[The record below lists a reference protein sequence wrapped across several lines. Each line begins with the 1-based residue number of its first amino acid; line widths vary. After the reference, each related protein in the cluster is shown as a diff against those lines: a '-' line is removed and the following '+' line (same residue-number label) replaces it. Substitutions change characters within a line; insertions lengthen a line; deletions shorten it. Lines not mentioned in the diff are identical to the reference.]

1 VLNALFVVAL
11 AFIGAS
17 PLFAQSD
24 RSQSLLFPGNAVV
37 TGFSGTTSL
46 YKESELP
53 ENSTLA
59 DETFIDLNGS
69 PVRVF
74 DLEASVRADDA
85 LLPNSPQ
92 TYEFSARDVGQ
103 VFGLALDDRKLPDGN
118 APAPNIYVTATS
130 AYGLHLVA
138 PDADGDG
145 LPERVKRGGQGVN
158 WMDGQ
163 FGLEKAGGPGSIWK
177 IDGVSGDISLF
188 ADLKTDGV
196 ANSGPGLGNIVFDAT
211 HRQFFVTDR
220 DTGLIHRLDMSGQDL
235 GVFDHGVDGRAVQN
249 LAPVTFD
256 SANRA
261 DISSDKFHSDDPATW
276 GYAALQRRTW
286 GLALHQGRLYY
297 AVAEGPQIWSLAINN
312 DGSFGTPRW
321 ELDLPGDF
329 EPYEVSDIEFTGR
342 GRMVLA
348 QRGQVTGAYDYLTP
362 IKSDG
367 ARVLRYRLERPDDPA
382 TASRWSSEPEEYAVG
397 QTGDYRNSDG
407 GLALGFGFTR
417 QGTFNYRACQATL
430 WATGDGLRQVT
441 RRTIAPRQ
449 AAARDETQFLNGL
462 QGNAVTLVRP
472 ENAPPKLARFVDF
485 SGAYSTE
492 RTRGWIGD
500 IAIPVVCQPQDPY
513 VPPPALP
520 PLPPAQNA
528 LDLAID
534 KQQIG
539 ACTIG
544 GICRFRISVRNVNS
558 AAYRGPLLIRDE
570 ISQAGMALVGYG
582 ALPWTCSQVGK
593 EVSCKRPEVLL
604 WPGRQVNLWVD
615 FQLKAKILIPG
626 WRNCAAITWAG
637 NRNSEPTVRAV
648 QMELS
653 DLGFYAG
660 PIDGALTPAT
670 RTAIGDFQVAA
681 GLPATGEVTP
691 DVLELLFG
699 PGAHRVG
706 DANPLNDRD
715 CADVAF
721 IAGPLPGPGPDPLP
735 EIAALDVSIGGQAEC
750 PFGQECAFG
759 LTIRNKL
766 PIPFDQQVDG
776 VVELN
781 RLGVAVAEQTAL
793 TPSFCAGPVGQ
804 MDIDCRFR
812 LQLAPNQARSY
823 PMRLN
828 IQNALLDPADAA
840 NQAPDGKVRA
850 DICFGVE
857 EPGWFGWLFGQ
868 EYDRDCHKFV
878 VPAAPA
884 LPAGAEITLSK
895 TGPATCLFGKT
906 CEFRGAIWNTGNVAI
921 SGKFNLVDKLYV
933 PVVDQRLNAN
943 HTRGTFIS
951 TPNPLCTPG
960 LPGMSC
966 GLDFNAQPLGPGE
979 IRQFK
984 VTIGSDALSAAD
996 FDPAGEPNRRY
1007 DARNC
1012 FEFKRDG
1019 NGQVIA
1025 EDCHSFG
1032 IIADD
1037 NAPQAGIDLRINA
1050 ETAGAA
1056 FCIKGENCKLNV
1068 FMGNG
1073 GPDDYEGDLKFNI
1086 TANDGVTFTSFG
1098 SQLVWNCQPAAD
1110 PRTVNCTWTGRGR
1123 RIAADPFRFE
1133 RRIELEYAI
1142 SPDYQLPTA
1151 EFTAILDQAILA
1163 GDVDPSN
1170 NIDPLIVPI
1179 LEVAPMPIEDA
1190 PADEPP
1196 LQLAENLAI
1205 TKTARKQNC
1214 KLEMPCLFDITLKN
1228 NGAATTGD
1236 RIRFVETF
1244 PQGIRS
1250 ETITS
1255 SDGALGC
1262 ARAEPGRFVCSGTG
1276 DLNVAAGQEFKFEA
1290 TFAALAD
1297 NRAAG
1302 LENCV
1307 TLDKDGDGVADAD
1320 ETKSCAQVKILLND
1334 GDEPRGPGEVADITI
1349 TNRAV
1354 NTTCK
1359 PGTGCWFNIVVRNN
1373 GRTDFSD
1380 EIELRNVA
1388 SISGTSLDWPIEF
1401 GSRGRWQCEPASNR
1415 DENSVCKAV
1424 GLSAGETLS
1433 LPVKVQIPDVGA
1445 LPIPIF
1451 NQRILTECASI
1462 QFDGQR
1468 KEACSGANLDITNTL
1483 DTLVVEKLAEATCQ
1497 EGRHCDFYIRLYAK
1511 GERGYVQ
1518 NFTLIDQARKI
1529 GGTQL
1534 RMPITGGGPGCATP
1548 PTHVPF
1554 TCRRRLSLPPFQGG
1568 IGRAVLGLGDNST
1581 SVVTQF
1587 GYRVKLP
1594 DELKAGDRIEN
1605 CFQLLFTF
1613 EGKSYR
1619 PVTCTTVKIVAA
1631 GEELDTNTQDLTP
1644 EDNAPDGPR
1653 DPIAGRFGPQ
1663 LSVSKVAGSRRCEA
1677 GKECS
1682 FAITV
1687 ANNGVV
1693 PYQGPLVVS
1702 EQMTPQN
1709 ARLLRT
1715 TPSPWNC
1722 NGSNGRLT
1730 CRHPSLS
1737 LGIGESKRVRLTFRM
1752 PARAGADIRN
1762 CANFVWR
1769 GPTFNGRTAAAKQAL
1784 RAHGFKPGAPNATI
1798 TSQTQRAIRRFQR
1811 QQNMRV
1817 TGTINPAVMKALIR
1831 SWGVGDQNAA
1841 DDSSC
1846 VTAAF
1851 IRAPQTSDPT
1861 PVDPGPVVTP
1871 RPCPRGQQRVDGRC
1885 VPICGGGQS
1894 LVRGKCVCPSGQ
1906 VFDRK
1911 LNRCRVGC
1919 ASGTVFD
1926 GKQCVTRCPEAERW
1940 NGKQCVNRCAAG
1952 QRWNARRNRCVSQC
1966 SSGQRWNGKQC
1977 VNRCQSSQRWNGKQC
1992 VNRCS
1997 AGQRWTGRQCVSS
2010 CTGGKVFD
2018 AKRNRCV
2025 CPSGQT
2031 EVRGKCLRLQTT
2043 PGGQTITPGQSTVR
2057 PIPRCTGGKVYDAK
2071 RRSCVCPAGRVEIR
2085 GNCVFVQIKPNGG
2098 PSMTINPNL
2107 VKPR

>member
-1 VLNALFVVAL
+1 MAKPRLTFGTARRYRWALSALFVVAL
-11 AFIGAS
+11 AFFGAS

-37 TGFSGTTSL
+37 TGFSGATSV
-46 YKESELP
+46 YKEDELP

-69 PVRVF
+69 PVRIF
-74 DLEASVRADDA
+74 DLEASGADDA

-118 APAPNIYVTATS
+118 APAPDIYVTATS

-145 LPERVKRGGQGVN
+145 LPERVKRGGPGVK

-177 IDGVSGDISLF
+177 IDGVSGDVSLF
-188 ADLKTDGV
+188 ADLMTDGV

-211 HRQFFVTDR
+211 HRQFFATDR

-235 GVFDHGVDGRAVQN
+235 GTFDHGVDGRAVQN
-249 LAPVTFD
+249 LAPVPFD
-256 SANRA
+256 PANRA
-261 DISSDKFHSDDPATW
+261 DIGSDKFHSDDPATW
-276 GYAALQRRTW
+276 GYAALQRRLW

-297 AVAEGPQIWSLAINN
+297 AVADGPQIWSVAIKN
-312 DGSFGTPRW
+312 DGGFGAPRW
-321 ELDLPGDF
+321 ELDLPAEI
-329 EPYEVSDIEFTGR
+329 EPYEISDIEFTGR

-348 QRGQVTGAYDYLTP
+348 QRGQVTGAYDYLSP
-362 IKSDG
+362 IKSED
-367 ARVLRYRLERPDDPA
+367 ARVLRYRLERPDDP
-382 TASRWSSEPEEYAVG
+382 TTPSRWSSEPEEYAVG
-397 QTGDYRNSDG
+397 QTGDYRNTDG
-407 GLALGFGFTR
+407 GLAIGYGYTR
-417 QGTFNYRACQATL
+417 QGTFNYRACRATL
-430 WATGDGLRQVT
+430 WATGDGLRQIT

-485 SGAYSTE
+485 SGAYSAE

-500 IAIPVVCQPQDPY
+500 IAIPVLCQPQDPY

-520 PLPPAQNA
+520 PLPPAQNV

-582 ALPWTCSQVGK
+582 ALPWTCGQVGK

-660 PIDGALTPAT
+660 PVDGALTPAT

-691 DVLELLFG
+691 EVLELLFG
-699 PGAHRVG
+699 PGAHRLG

-715 CADVAF
+715 CADIAF

-750 PFGQECAFG
+750 PFGQECSLG
-759 LTIRNKL
+759 LTIRNTL
-766 PIPFDQQVDG
+766 AVPFDQTVDG
-776 VVELN
+776 VVDLK
-781 RLGVAVAEQTAL
+781 RLGVDVPEQIAQ
-793 TPSFCAGPVGQ
+793 TPGFCAGPIAQ

-823 PMRLN
+823 PLRLT
-828 IQNALLDPADAA
+828 IQSPLLDPADAA
-840 NQAPDGKVRA
+840 NRAPDGVVRA
-850 DICFGVE
+850 RACFAVE
-857 EPGWFGWLFGQ
+857 DLSWLGWIFGREF
-868 EYDRDCHKFV
+868 DRDCHSFV
-878 VPAAPA
+878 VPEGVVAAPGGEAPEEAAPEVPEPEDDDWIASGDVEFAKKGPASCTYMSECTFNVTFRNRSAQRIQGVDLWDYAARASGPNGTFSPYA
-884 LPAGAEITLSK
+884 LPITSIEPQLCDPELNVTFAAGAAAGDGSRCIAELNLDAGASQTYAITLRIDNPK
-895 TGPATCLFGKT
+895 YDPRIA
-906 CEFRGAIWNTGNVAI
+906 ENRGEQ
-921 SGKFNLVDKLYV
+921 DKVWL
-933 PVVDQRLNAN
+933 
-943 HTRGTFIS
+943 
-951 TPNPLCTPG
+951 
-960 LPGMSC
+960 
-966 GLDFNAQPLGPGE
+966 
-979 IRQFK
+979 
-984 VTIGSDALSAAD
+984 
-996 FDPAGEPNRRY
+996 
-1007 DARNC
+1007 RNC
-1012 FEFKRDG
+1012 FTVPQG
-1019 NGQVIA
+1019 NQAKSSCVHVAIA
-1025 EDCHSFG
+1025 EPTDD
-1032 IIADD
+1032 IADQPVLP
-1037 NAPQAGIDLRINA
+1037 APQ
-1050 ETAGAA
+1050 
-1056 FCIKGENCKLNV
+1056 
-1068 FMGNG
+1068 
-1073 GPDDYEGDLKFNI
+1073 
-1086 TANDGVTFTSFG
+1086 
-1098 SQLVWNCQPAAD
+1098 
-1110 PRTVNCTWTGRGR
+1110 
-1123 RIAADPFRFE
+1123 
-1133 RRIELEYAI
+1133 
-1142 SPDYQLPTA
+1142 
-1151 EFTAILDQAILA
+1151 
-1163 GDVDPSN
+1163 
-1170 NIDPLIVPI
+1170 
-1179 LEVAPMPIEDA
+1179 
-1190 PADEPP
+1190 
-1196 LQLAENLAI
+1196 
-1205 TKTARKQNC
+1205 
-1214 KLEMPCLFDITLKN
+1214 
-1228 NGAATTGD
+1228 
-1236 RIRFVETF
+1236 
-1244 PQGIRS
+1244 
-1250 ETITS
+1250 
-1255 SDGALGC
+1255 
-1262 ARAEPGRFVCSGTG
+1262 
-1276 DLNVAAGQEFKFEA
+1276 
-1290 TFAALAD
+1290 
-1297 NRAAG
+1297 
-1302 LENCV
+1302 
-1307 TLDKDGDGVADAD
+1307 
-1320 ETKSCAQVKILLND
+1320 
-1334 GDEPRGPGEVADITI
+1334 
-1349 TNRAV
+1349 
-1354 NTTCK
+1354 
-1359 PGTGCWFNIVVRNN
+1359 
-1373 GRTDFSD
+1373 
-1380 EIELRNVA
+1380 
-1388 SISGTSLDWPIEF
+1388 
-1401 GSRGRWQCEPASNR
+1401 
-1415 DENSVCKAV
+1415 
-1424 GLSAGETLS
+1424 
-1433 LPVKVQIPDVGA
+1433 
-1445 LPIPIF
+1445 PIPP
-1451 NQRILTECASI
+1451 
-1462 QFDGQR
+1462 
-1468 KEACSGANLDITNTL
+1468 EAP
-1483 DTLVVEKLAEATCQ
+1483 VQEQVEQ
-1497 EGRHCDFYIRLYAK
+1497 P
-1511 GERGYVQ
+1511 Q
-1518 NFTLIDQARKI
+1518 
-1529 GGTQL
+1529 
-1534 RMPITGGGPGCATP
+1534 
-1548 PTHVPF
+1548 
-1554 TCRRRLSLPPFQGG
+1554 
-1568 IGRAVLGLGDNST
+1568 
-1581 SVVTQF
+1581 
-1587 GYRVKLP
+1587 
-1594 DELKAGDRIEN
+1594 DE
-1605 CFQLLFTF
+1605 
-1613 EGKSYR
+1613 
-1619 PVTCTTVKIVAA
+1619 
-1631 GEELDTNTQDLTP
+1631 
-1644 EDNAPDGPR
+1644 APDGPR

-1663 LSVSKVAGSRRCEA
+1663 LSVSKVAGSRRCEG

-1693 PYQGPLVVS
+1693 PYQGPLVIS

-1722 NGSNGRLT
+1722 KGSNGRFT
-1730 CRHPSLS
+1730 CRHPNLS
-1737 LGIGESKRVRLTFRM
+1737 LGIGETKKVRLTFRM

-1811 QQNMRV
+1811 QQNMRI
-1817 TGTINPAVMKALIR
+1817 TGTINPAVMNALIR

-1851 IRAPQTSDPT
+1851 IRAPQTSDPVPT
-1861 PVDPGPVVTP
+1861 DPGPVVTP
-1871 RPCPRGQQRVDGRC
+1871 RPCPRGQQRVNGRC

-1911 LNRCRVGC
+1911 LNRCRVRC

-1952 QRWNARRNRCVSQC
+1952 QLWSSRRNR
-1966 SSGQRWNGKQC
+1966 C
-1977 VNRCQSSQRWNGKQC
+1977 VNRCQSSQRWDGKQC

-2031 EVRGKCLRLQTT
+2031 EVRGRCLRLQTA
-2043 PGGQTITPGQSTVR
+2043 PGGQTTSPGTSTTQ
-2057 PIPRCTGGKVYDAK
+2057 PIRCSGGKVYDAK

-2085 GNCVFVQIKPNGG
+2085 GNCVFVQIQPNGG